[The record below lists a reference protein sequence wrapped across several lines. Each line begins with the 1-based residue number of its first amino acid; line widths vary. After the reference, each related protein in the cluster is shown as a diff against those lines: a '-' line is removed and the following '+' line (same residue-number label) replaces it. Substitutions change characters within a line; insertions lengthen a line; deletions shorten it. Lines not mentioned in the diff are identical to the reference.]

1 MSKSKS
7 DRQKAA
13 NAIARLRRDS
23 TPVTG
28 PREPK
33 SPLPR
38 REMLCGG
45 EFVEW
50 DALADARLR
59 LSNLPLDRLP
69 LRCRRTVDAALQ
81 DTSVRTIRR
90 ARAQLF
96 EVSASQNV
104 DAWISQ
110 ACARVEEM
118 LAFNLAGLGDHRAA
132 AEVSAAALC
141 QWMNLLTVG
150 QFGEAFLCL
159 RTAIVWAG
167 DAQFSHTDTWKY
179 PDPTYPRLHALEIN
193 PDRMMAF
200 SQALA
205 DADAQLRVADDIL
218 RGGAGMMAPPVEG
231 GDLALDFLGDGVA
244 YPTPEEIAEP
254 AAAASHA
261 APAGQT
267 LVVFPEMGHLP
278 VPSTSIRDRG
288 DSPRAL
294 AEPWAGKPMPLTQAP
309 DPRAFAEGLWARFP
323 WAGEAIDAYAADLV
337 GAPYAR
343 VSPRILV
350 GPAGCGKTAFARA
363 ILEAAGLDVTVY
375 AAAGQMDGGSFAG
388 TSRQWGT
395 WRPSVPAQACLR
407 LGKASH
413 GIVVDEVEK
422 AGTSRRWGRLDETL
436 LPFLERGSTARAIFD
451 PAFEIALDLSAVSLV
466 LTANSLDGLAGPLR
480 DRCQVL
486 TWPAPRAEDLPVVAA
501 SILEDLR
508 RERGLAE
515 AWCPAL
521 DGEELDALSAWR
533 GGSLRPLRRMI
544 EIVLA
549 ARETL
554 APRH

>member
-1 MSKSKS
+1 MSTNKS

-13 NAIARLRRDS
+13 NAIARLRHDS

-28 PREPK
+28 PREPS
-33 SPLPR
+33 SPLKR
-38 REMLCGG
+38 QEMLAGG

-59 LSNLPLDRLP
+59 LRELPLDRLP
-69 LRCRRTVDAALQ
+69 LRCQRTVDAAIE

-96 EVSASQNV
+96 EVSASKNV

-141 QWMNLLTVG
+141 QWSHLLTVG

-159 RTAIVWAG
+159 RTAIMWAG
-167 DAQFSHTDTWKY
+167 DAQFSHTDTWQY
-179 PDPTYPRLHALEIN
+179 PEPTYPRLHNLEIN
-193 PDRMMAF
+193 PSQMVAF
-200 SQALA
+200 AQALT
-205 DADAQLRVADDIL
+205 DAEGQLRAVDDVL
-218 RGGAGMMAPPVEG
+218 RGGAGMMATPIKD
-231 GDLALDFLGDGVA
+231 GDLALDFGDE
-244 YPTPEEIAEP
+244 PWTPVP
-254 AAAASHA
+254 AAESPATPA
-261 APAGQT
+261 APT

-294 AEPWAGKPMPLTQAP
+294 AEPWAGKPMPLTPAP
-309 DPRAFAEGLWARFP
+309 DPAAFAETLRSRFP
-323 WAGEAIDAYAADLV
+323 WAGEAIEAYAADLV

-343 VSPRILV
+343 VAPRILV
-350 GPAGCGKTAFARA
+350 GPAGCGKTQFARA
-363 ILEAAGLDVTVY
+363 VLEAAGLDVTVY

-407 LGKASH
+407 VGRANL

-436 LPFLERGSTARAIFD
+436 LPFLERGSTAKAIFD
-451 PAFEIALDLSAVSLV
+451 PAFEIALNLSAVSLV
-466 LTANSLDGLAGPLR
+466 LTANSLAGLSGPLQ

-486 TWPAPRAEDLPVVAA
+486 TWPSPRAEDLPVVAA

-508 RERGLAE
+508 QERGLAE

-533 GGSLRPLRRMI
+533 GGSLRPLRRMV

-549 ARETL
+549 SRETL

>member
-1 MSKSKS
+1 MSKKPS

-13 NAIARLRRDS
+13 NAIARLRHDS

-33 SPLPR
+33 APLPR
-38 REMLCGG
+38 REMLAGG
-45 EFVEW
+45 EFVDW

-59 LSNLPLDRLP
+59 LRDLPLDRLP
-69 LRCRRTVDAALQ
+69 LRCQRTVDAAIE
-81 DTSVRTIRR
+81 DTSVRTLRR
-90 ARAQLF
+90 ARMQLF
-96 EVSASQNV
+96 EVSASKNV

-141 QWMNLLTVG
+141 QWSHLLTVG

-159 RTAIVWAG
+159 RTAIMWAS
-167 DAQFSHTDTWKY
+167 DAQFSHTDTWQY
-179 PDPTYPRLHALEIN
+179 PEPTYPRLHNLELN
-193 PDRMMAF
+193 PWQMTAF
-200 SQALA
+200 AQALT
-205 DADAQLRVADDIL
+205 DAEGQLRAVDDVL
-218 RGGAGMMAPPVEG
+218 RGGAGVMPPAVQD
-231 GDLALDFLGDGVA
+231 GDLALDFGDEPG
-244 YPTPEEIAEP
+244 TP
-254 AAAASHA
+254 
-261 APAGQT
+261 APAEASPPPPEPLG
-267 LVVFPEMGHLP
+267 LVVFPEMTHLP

-294 AEPWAGKPMPLTQAP
+294 AEPWAGKQMPLVPAP
-309 DPRAFAEGLWARFP
+309 DPAAFAAALRTRFP
-323 WAGEAIDAYAADLV
+323 WAAEAIEAYAADLV

-343 VSPRILV
+343 VAPRILV

-363 ILEAAGLDVTVY
+363 VLETAGLDVTVY
-375 AAAGQMDGGSFAG
+375 AAAGQMDGGSWAG

-407 LGKASH
+407 VGRANL

-436 LPFLERGSTARAIFD
+436 LPFLERGSTARAVFD
-451 PAFEIALDLSAVSLV
+451 PAFEIALNLSGVSLV
-466 LTANSLDGLAGPLR
+466 LTANSLAGLSGPLQ

-486 TWPAPRAEDLPVVAA
+486 QWPSPRAEDMPVVAA
-501 SILEDLR
+501 AILEDLR
-508 RERGLAE
+508 RERGLDE
-515 AWCPAL
+515 AWCPPL
-521 DGEELDALSAWR
+521 DGAELDALSAWR
-533 GGSLRPLRRMI
+533 GGSLRPLRRMV

-549 ARETL
+549 SRETM